1 MMRRARLILATVAA
15 LLGLTVIALHAAA
28 SYPGAV
34 KAFSTKSAGD
44 TIQPA
49 HINDIQDEITAI
61 ENALLNGIAHNLL
74 LASGKY
80 VASDGRAVGDGI
92 WTTPAFN
99 AANFTATGGSWG
111 VDLGDVGTLAYTIT
125 GAKMMTIVFIIQG
138 TDVSSTP
145 SSLSMVI
152 PDGYVA
158 GSYSVR
164 NLIQVADAGTV
175 GTGSMGVAASGTTVT
190 FYRNTSG
197 ANWTTTSSDNT
208 DILGEISFPIR

>member
-1 MMRRARLILATVAA
+1 MRRLKLLAAGMLALVAITVVVVH
-15 LLGLTVIALHAAA
+15 GSA

-61 ENALLNGIAHNLL
+61 ENALLNGITHSLF
-74 LASGKY
+74 LASNKF

-92 WTTPAFN
+92 WTTPAYN
-99 AANFTATGGSWG
+99 AANFTASSGTWT
-111 VDLGDVGTLAYTIT
+111 VDSGDVGTLAYTIT
-125 GAKMMTIVFIIQG
+125 GAKMMTVVFIIQG
-138 TDVSSTP
+138 TDVSATP
-145 SSLSMVI
+145 GTLIMTI
-152 PDGYVA
+152 PGGYVA
-158 GSYSVR
+158 GSYSTR

-175 GTGSMGVAASGTTVT
+175 GTGSMGVAALGTSIV

-197 ANWTTTSSDNT
+197 ANWTATSSDNT
-208 DILGEISFPIR
+208 DVLGEISFPIR